1 MLSWLRLAEVS
12 PGEGFVVGGAF
23 AIQVLVSEMEVF
35 LESFW

>member
-1 MLSWLRLAEVS
+1 MLSWLGLAEVS

-23 AIQVLVSEMEVF
+23 AIQALVSEMEVF

>member
-1 MLSWLRLAEVS
+1 MSR
-12 PGEGFVVGGAF
+12 GEEFVVGGAF